1 MCLFTVYT
9 YLCHCRR
16 AIEFVESQSHSSTPS
31 HPHKSPRPHTPSP
44 HLHNDTPLC
53 VKLPHIA
60 SVISAVYSNSTVTL
74 SHSNTHTLPL
84 QQKLAIATLLLCVR
98 GKTVK
103 EVVLGKLQD
112 AYSRVCCHWQ
122 LKQEGQTEFVGL
134 CQVLEAR
141 GLLSVKKA
149 KETRLTKVSSVCAF
163 IICVLT
169 SSLPAFKRRY
179 VHILLAIMLILP
191 HES

>member
-1 MCLFTVYT
+1 MLMCLI
-9 YLCHCRR
+9 LGHSRR
-16 AIEFVESQSHSSTPS
+16 AIEFVESRSHPSTPS
-31 HPHKSPRPHTPSP
+31 HPHKSPRPHTPSLHP
-44 HLHNDTPLC
+44 HKDTPLC

-60 SVISAVYSNSTVTL
+60 SVIAAVYSNSSVTL
-74 SHSNTHTLPL
+74 SHSDTHTLPL

-103 EVVLGKLQD
+103 EVTLGKLQD

-149 KETRLTKVSSVCAF
+149 KETRLTKVSAACVC
-163 IICVLT
+163 IQL
-169 SSLPAFKRRY
+169 RY
-179 VHILLAIMLILP
+179 AHVHV
-191 HES
+191 HVYTC

>member
-1 MCLFTVYT
+1 MCKYVFYCT
-9 YLCHCRR
+9 YLCHHRR
-16 AIEFVESQSHSSTPS
+16 AIEFVESQSHPSTPS
-31 HPHKSPRPHTPSP
+31 HLHKSPRPHTSSL
-44 HLHNDTPLC
+44 HLHNGTPLC
-53 VKLPHIA
+53 VKLPHIT

-103 EVVLGKLQD
+103 EVTLGKLQD

-122 LKQEGQTEFVGL
+122 QKQEGQTEFVGL

-149 KETRLTKVSSVCAF
+149 KETRLTKVSAV
-163 IICVLT
+163 
-169 SSLPAFKRRY
+169 
-179 VHILLAIMLILP
+179 VH
-191 HES
+191 S